1 MIIRY
6 NYIIII
12 EYSCQFVRLFVN
24 LQKMKAKKGIFPVL
38 EGRIVMTF
46 QDNALVLAQME
57 NGEGIMEL
65 QGPSTRA
72 EKQAWEELTRQARE
86 IAARMRKMDQ
96 EWKDRVPE
104 GANKAQRTLSRF
116 QRLVQ
121 NHATSER
128 NIGFYARR
136 LQLTPHYLCALI
148 KKTSGRTVMDWV
160 NGEVIDQAKDLLSAG
175 ELQTQEVA
183 RELNFPDHASFTK
196 FFKRETGLTPQA
208 FRAGQSSSQ
217 S

>member
-1 MIIRY
+1 
-6 NYIIII
+6 
-12 EYSCQFVRLFVN
+12 
-24 LQKMKAKKGIFPVL
+24 MKAKKGIFPIL
-38 EGRIVMTF
+38 EGQIVMTF
-46 QDNALVLAQME
+46 RDNGLILAKME
-57 NGEGIMEL
+57 DGGEIIEL
-65 QGPSTRA
+65 QFPSTRA
-72 EKQAWEELTRQARE
+72 EKQAWEVLARQAQE
-86 IAARMRKMDQ
+86 MAAQMRKMDR

-104 GANKAQRTLSRF
+104 GANKAQKTLAQF

-121 NHATSER
+121 KHAASER

-148 KKTSGRTVMDWV
+148 KKTSGQTVMEWV
-160 NGEVIDQAKDLLSAG
+160 NAEVISEAKDLLLSG

-208 FRAGQSSSQ
+208 FRACKSSSQ

>member
-1 MIIRY
+1 
-6 NYIIII
+6 
-12 EYSCQFVRLFVN
+12 
-24 LQKMKAKKGIFPVL
+24 MKAKKGIFPIL
-38 EGRIVMTF
+38 EGQIVMTF
-46 QDNALVLAQME
+46 RDNGLVLAQME
-57 NGEGIMEL
+57 DDSGEIRL
-65 QGPSTRA
+65 QSPSTKA
-72 EKQAWEELTRQARE
+72 EKQAWEELNRQAQE
-86 IAARMRKMDQ
+86 IVARMRTMDE

-104 GANKAQRTLSRF
+104 GANKAQMTLARF

-121 NHATSER
+121 KHALQER
-128 NIGFYARR
+128 NVGFYARR

-148 KKTSGRTVMDWV
+148 KQTSGKTVMDWV
-160 NGEVIDQAKDLLSAG
+160 NAEVIREAKDLLLSG

-208 FRAGQSSSQ
+208 FRACKSSSQ